1 MKNLNLINPERRLGG
16 HDFCGVNHANQTEV
30 QTDNLSVSGRSKVS
44 MTLDEQ
50 PGNHPVITPL
60 SPRNHPLLPKQK
72 SCKSLIRIGK
82 NVAESHVRKYAGAS
96 RVWKYAAMVVLMVT
110 LGVGQMWAWQSWYMV
125 GNYQG
130 SWDQN
135 DKVNLDGTISNGKY
149 FLPIYHDGS
158 TKYFRLYSNNNYGPT
173 SSKELPSDGEQGG
186 YNGDSKSWYISSSE
200 KKLICICID
209 QNGDNREWNPWVWA
223 RDAEVYLKH
232 TWSSSSWTYSDK
244 MTVNT
249 TNGTYTL
256 DINYPT
262 YSSNNGYNCS
272 VVPATDGGTKRD
284 GATITPTKVGSPV
297 SGNKCRYVYDASAG
311 TLTITKLCTVKYDG
325 NDKTSGTVPSD
336 DADNLYDAYITLSS
350 NTLSKNGYT
359 HTGWNTAVD
368 GSGIHYDKGASFQ
381 VKEATQTLYAEWTQT
396 VTLNAN
402 TSNGGSGS
410 NGSATATWNG
420 TALSG
425 ISHPSGAT
433 GYTRTGYFTD
443 ATGGTQVL
451 NANGTYAGSDITGYI
466 TGGKWSRTE
475 ATTLYAQW
483 DNHYT
488 VTFEQGSPTFQGTGE
503 VEATYGAALPAIS
516 VPSKTG
522 YIFGGYYTGENG
534 TGTQYYNE
542 NGVGT
547 TWGEAANTTLHAKWT
562 GISYQVA
569 FDANEGSGTI
579 ANQNLTYGAA
589 ATALTSNTT
598 QITRTGYYFLGWN
611 TNADGSGTAFHNGKA
626 VQNLTSVN
634 GGIVTLYAQWAKTY
648 TLYFLNMGVGDWQNA
663 SGDQASTIRYA
674 YAFIS
679 YDGHEMYPLGGWTN
693 NTAQG
698 TRMTATESIRLSNVS
713 GGTNTWCWSIAGVPE
728 GATIVFSDNTST
740 KKTRDLNNWTKEKTY
755 YCKGNDTWYALDA
768 TNTISKMTEMS
779 VHLVVLTGDK
789 SPYSEAGAYDYGI
802 DKHGDELYAI
812 AELPAGRYK
821 YKYYNWYADKW
832 SGYGSDNVY
841 IMDMTNNYGYNS
853 GEMNGSD
860 GGQNVYFYT
869 TVSSGEYKFK
879 LEWVGA
885 EGKTP
890 KTTLYYPVGVTL
902 GALDVTQALAGESTT
917 VTLTATPAKTYLMT
931 NPTYYYQ
938 MSTDGGTNWTTIA
951 TSSSNTYAYTFAAR
965 ACKFRVMLQND
976 AGLRSKSNE
985 QSFTAYSTKSFY
997 VYNPYNDNTNKWR
1010 YLHLYTWDSNN
1021 GNTLYNGTWNGTWGY
1036 IDCAASAGTTGTNCV
1051 NGNQIKAMGG
1061 NWFYITIDERAN
1073 CFMLVGEETYS
1084 DHQTVTCYTNGYIEG
1099 GKYMI
1104 YTQDNK
1110 NKVVEYQA
1118 KGASDFR
1125 LKYTDGSGKELYS
1138 DIYNTTLDGTS
1149 VIASLWMNASA
1160 SSPTLVIQQGSG
1172 NNKWSDAVTYSGT
1185 GFTDLIPDT
1194 KEEDHGYVFQMDL
1207 NLSTPAVS
1215 NVTEYTGPFYV
1226 RTDGLEGGWNA
1237 YKNNSKNT
1245 MYANT
1250 ATSPAYDY
1258 YLCKWIGSAGTNVKF
1273 TVANDYNKELVAS
1286 LGNDEILGE
1295 DDEETLPA
1303 AANVRFAWNSQT
1315 NTLSRAYISGSTNA
1329 SDRFLVMT
1337 EKASDAGYT
1346 TGKIYNESGTAL
1358 TSAEGGQVDG
1368 LNEHELL
1375 FADNGNWVYQ
1385 LVMFANPGAH
1395 TKVTAKFGTHT
1406 QEFIPMGELIGGS
1419 GSSKQKYR
1427 IVYDFKTNILT
1438 TAWVPNGPVN
1448 ADISLNANVMLIRNG
1463 QNAAEELRFEEKGGG
1478 GHYSIT
1484 NAKKLISVMQFD
1496 YDNMV
1501 GKMNSWNSQAYQYC
1515 MYYISF
1521 PFNVDV
1527 NKIFGIGTY
1536 GTDWKLQYYDGAE
1549 RASKGFFR
1557 GDGTTTFWKDV
1568 PADGTLKKYV
1578 GYSLLLNRVKFNNGS
1593 SDIWENKG
1601 TGSSVYLYF
1610 PSNEDAGTL
1619 QHNNYVLEV
1628 PYHECTLPN
1637 SWTDESGTHE
1647 HRITDSHWNMI
1658 GVPILANSTVDG
1670 GLESILGAEGDFRYL
1685 YAWNY
1690 GDNSLS
1696 VADAEESFTF
1706 QAMKAYMVQYHG
1718 PITFTGA
1725 GIQTPSSVAA
1735 RKTAEKKNYSINL
1748 QVLNADEQEINHTY
1762 VKMQE
1767 GADADFA
1774 LNEDLCMVTNNRAVN
1789 IYTFAGSYDVAANV
1803 LPVENTT
1810 IPVGLT
1816 VKTAGS
1822 YTIAMPSNFSGT
1834 ATLVDTYAQTR
1845 TNLALEDYTVQLEKG
1860 TVNDRFFLEIGINN
1874 APTAIDGVTDGTG
1887 SLKDGKTHK
1896 FIENGAMYILR
1907 DGVIYD
1913 ARGNKVK

>member
-30 QTDNLSVSGRSKVS
+30 QTDNLSVSGRSEVS

-72 SCKSLIRIGK
+72 SGKSLIRIGK

-96 RVWKYAAMVVLMVT
+96 RVWKYAAMVVLMVC
-110 LGVGQMWAWQSWYMV
+110 LGVGEMWAWQSWYMV

-158 TKYFRLYSNNNYGPT
+158 TKYFRLYSNNNYGPE
-173 SSKELPSDGEQGG
+173 SSKELPSGGEQGG
-186 YNGDSKSWYISSSE
+186 YNGASESWYISSSE
-200 KKLICICID
+200 KKIICICID
-209 QNGDNREWNPWVWA
+209 QNGDNQEWNPWVWA

-284 GATITPTKVGSPV
+284 GATIIPTKVGSPV

-359 HTGWNTAVD
+359 HTGWNTAAD

-425 ISHPSGAT
+425 ISHPSGQT

-443 ATGGTQVL
+443 ATGGTKVL
-451 NANGTYAGSDITGYI
+451 DADGTYADNDITDYI

-542 NGVGT
+542 NGVGN
-547 TWGEAANTTLHAKWT
+547 TWAEAANTTLHAKWT

-569 FDANEGSGTI
+569 FDANEGSGTM
-579 ANQNLTYGAA
+579 ANQAFTYGAA
-589 ATALTSNTT
+589 ATALTTNTF
-598 QITRTGYYFLGWN
+598 TRTGYYFLGWN
-611 TNADGSGTAFHNGKA
+611 TNADGSGTAFYNGKE
-626 VQNLTSVN
+626 VENLTSVD

-648 TLYFLNMGVGDWQNA
+648 TLYFV
-663 SGDQASTIRYA
+663 QADCNWNPPYA
-674 YAFIS
+674 KAEIS
-679 YDGHEMYPLGGWTN
+679 YDGQTYYPLG
-693 NTAQG
+693 
-698 TRMTATESIRLSNVS
+698 ESNGASMSDVEGDITLTQIEYKSSHIFNLFSVD
-713 GGTNTWCWSIAGVPE
+713 GVPE
-728 GATIVFSDNTST
+728 GSLIKFSNNGSSPTSNMSWST
-740 KKTRDLNNWTKEKTY
+740 DKPY
-755 YCKGNDTWYALDA
+755 FIYGNRTWYGLDA
-768 TNTISKMTEMS
+768 ESPRTISQATNMV
-779 VHLVVLTGDK
+779 VHMGDG
-789 SPYSEAGAYDYGI
+789 SEYGI
-802 DKHGDELYAI
+802 DKHGDEEYAI
-812 AELPAGRYK
+812 IELNGSTEYRF
-821 YKYYNWYADKW
+821 KYYNWLSKSW
-832 SGYGSDNVY
+832 SGAKSNDDKPYLINQYTTTGVSNTWGLDG
-841 IMDMTNNYGYNS
+841 D
-853 GEMNGSD
+853 D
-860 GGQNVYFYT
+860 GGKDVYMYT
-869 TVSSGEYKFK
+869 TVTGEYKFK
-879 LEWVGA
+879 LTWSSS
-885 EGKTP
+885 TP
-890 KTTLYYPVGVTL
+890 QTTVYYPVGVSLAIDKTE
-902 GALDVTQALAGESTT
+902 AHAGEETT

-965 ACKFRVMLQND
+965 SCKFRVMLQND

-997 VYNPYNDNTNKWR
+997 VYNPYNNNTNQWR

-1021 GNTLYNGTWNGTWGY
+1021 GNTLYNGTWDGTWGY
-1036 IDCAASAGTTGTNCV
+1036 INCAASAGTTGTNCV
-1051 NGNQIKAMGG
+1051 NGNQIEAMGDD
-1061 NWFYITIDERAN
+1061 WFKITIDERAN
-1073 CFMLVGEETYS
+1073 CFMLVGESPYNS
-1084 DHQTVTCYTNGYIEG
+1084 HQTVTCYTNGYIEG

-1104 YTQDNK
+1104 YTQNNQ

-1118 KGASDFR
+1118 KGASDYR
-1125 LKYTDGSGKELYS
+1125 LKYTDDSGKELYS
-1138 DIYNTTLDGTS
+1138 DIYNTTLDRTS
-1149 VIASLWMNASA
+1149 VIASMWMDASA
-1160 SSPTLVIQQGSG
+1160 TSPTLVIQQGNGADS
-1172 NNKWSDAVTYSGT
+1172 WTDAVTYSGT
-1185 GFTDLIPDT
+1185 GFTALIPDAN
-1194 KEEDHGYVFQMDL
+1194 EDHGYVFQMDL

-1286 LGNDEILGE
+1286 LGHDDILGE
-1295 DDEETLPA
+1295 GDEETLPA

-1337 EKASDAGYT
+1337 EKANGVNSYVN
-1346 TGKIYNESGTAL
+1346 GKIYNESGTEL
-1358 TSAEGGQVDG
+1358 TEGNGQVSG
-1368 LNEHELL
+1368 LEEHELI
-1375 FADNGNWVYQ
+1375 FTDNGNWVYQ

-1395 TKVTAKFGTHT
+1395 TEVTAKFGTHT

-1463 QNAAEELRFEEKGGG
+1463 QNAAEELSFGEKGGG
-1478 GHYSIT
+1478 EHFSIT

-1568 PADGTLKKYV
+1568 SADGTLQKYV
-1578 GYSLLLNRVKFNNGS
+1578 GYSLLLNRIKFNDGS

-1601 TGSSVYLYF
+1601 AGSSVYLYF

-1860 TVNDRFFLEIGINN
+1860 TVNDRFFLEIGITMHLQ
-1874 APTAIDGVTDGTG
+1874 PLTA
-1887 SLKDGKTHK
+1887 
-1896 FIENGAMYILR
+1896 
-1907 DGVIYD
+1907 
-1913 ARGNKVK
+1913 

>member
-30 QTDNLSVSGRSKVS
+30 QTDNLSVSGRSEVS

-50 PGNHPVITPL
+50 PCNHPVITPL

-72 SCKSLIRIGK
+72 SGKSLIRIGK

-110 LGVGQMWAWQSWYMV
+110 LGVGNAWATDYS
-125 GNYQG
+125 GQG
-130 SWDQN
+130 SNAGFNKDGGV
-135 DKVNLDGTISNGKY
+135 KVTFDINGTSTEKTLNRGGMGNIDLGTITTSLTLTKIQTIYWKNNSGNICGGTAFVKSPGDSDFGENALEWHDSNIYKEFSWNYMGKDPGTYYITAY
-149 FLPIYHDGS
+149 FKMTGNAGGS
-158 TKYFRLYSNNNYGPT
+158 SNCPDNFWYSNYKDNDWTTNAQNYTFKFVIPSKNLTVAGAANGNSVSGNQTGIKTGYTYTITATPTTGYTFGGWSATSGSSSITIANSSSASTNVTFNDYSNNVTVTANFTPKNY
-173 SSKELPSDGEQGG
+173 
-186 YNGDSKSWYISSSE
+186 
-200 KKLICICID
+200 
-209 QNGDNREWNPWVWA
+209 
-223 RDAEVYLKH
+223 
-232 TWSSSSWTYSDK
+232 
-244 MTVNT
+244 
-249 TNGTYTL
+249 
-256 DINYPT
+256 
-262 YSSNNGYNCS
+262 
-272 VVPATDGGTKRD
+272 
-284 GATITPTKVGSPV
+284 
-297 SGNKCRYVYDASAG
+297 
-311 TLTITKLCTVKYDG
+311 
-325 NDKTSGTVPSD
+325 
-336 DADNLYDAYITLSS
+336 
-350 NTLSKNGYT
+350 
-359 HTGWNTAVD
+359 
-368 GSGIHYDKGASFQ
+368 
-381 VKEATQTLYAEWTQT
+381 T
-396 VTLNAN
+396 VTLHDN
-402 TSNGGSGS
+402 NGAEH
-410 NGSATATWNG
+410 NGTATATYNS
-420 TALSG
+420 TTLTS
-425 ISHPSGAT
+425 ISAP
-433 GYTRTGYFTD
+433 TRTGYYVTGYYAEVGCTTKVAEADGTLVAGVTGFTD
-443 ATGGTQVL
+443 A
-451 NANGTYAGSDITGYI
+451 S
-466 TGGKWSRTE
+466 GKWIATE
-475 ATTLYAQW
+475 DKTLYAKW

-542 NGVGT
+542 NGVGLIN
-547 TWGEAANTTLHAKWT
+547 WAEAANTTLHAKWT
-562 GISYQVA
+562 GIRYQVA
-569 FDANEGSGTI
+569 FDANEGSGTMT
-579 ANQNLTYGAA
+579 NQDFTYGAA
-589 ATALTSNTT
+589 ATALTTNTY
-598 QITRTGYYFLGWN
+598 TRTGYYFLGWN
-611 TNADGSGTAFHNGKA
+611 TNADGSGTAFYNGKA
-626 VQNLTSVN
+626 VQNLTSVD

-951 TSSSNTYAYTFAAR
+951 TSNSNTYAYTFAAR
-965 ACKFRVMLQND
+965 SCKFRVMLQND

-1021 GNTLYNGTWNGTWGY
+1021 GNTTYNGSWPGGY
-1036 IDCAASAGTTGTNCV
+1036 IHGVDNATDDGCA
-1051 NGNQIKAMGG
+1051 NGNTLEYKGD
-1061 NWFYITIDERAN
+1061 NWFKITIDERAN

-1104 YTQDNK
+1104 YTENK
-1110 NKVVEYQA
+1110 QNKVVEYQA
-1118 KGASDFR
+1118 KGASDLR

-1160 SSPTLVIQQGSG
+1160 SSPTLVIQRGSG
-1172 NNKWSDAVTYSGT
+1172 NNTWSDAVTYSGT
-1185 GFTDLIPDT
+1185 GFTNLIPDT
-1194 KEEDHGYVFQMDL
+1194 KEDHGYVFQMDL

-1286 LGNDEILGE
+1286 LGHDDILGE
-1295 DDEETLPA
+1295 EDEETLPA

-1385 LVMFANPGAH
+1385 LVMFANPGAY

-1463 QNAAEELRFEEKGGG
+1463 QNAAEELTFGDKGGG
-1478 GHYSIT
+1478 EHYSIT
-1484 NAKKLISVMQFD
+1484 NAQKLISVMQFD
-1496 YDNMV
+1496 YNNMV